1 MCTAVVISN
10 QPIEHTFWSSD
21 DLAIVIPP
29 GHTLIAALPAIR
41 AILNDLSAPMNGDL
55 TCWCG
60 EPITIP
66 RELLEA
72 SCGTPTHEQPPT
84 SPV

>member
-10 QPIEHTFWSSD
+10 QSIEHTFWSGD

-29 GHTLIAALPAIR
+29 GSTLIAALPAIR
-41 AILNDLSAPMNGDL
+41 AILNDLRAPNTAEL

-60 EPITIP
+60 DPITLP
-66 RELLEA
+66 TQLLEA
-72 SCGTPTHEQPPT
+72 TSGTPTH
-84 SPV
+84 